1 MKNEEKSSHAL
12 PISIKYGRREN
23 DVVNDQQDDGMRIL
37 ADKLFPKC
45 ISETCA
51 KDVKINT

>member
-45 ISETCA
+45 ISENMC
-51 KDVKINT
+51 KRCEN